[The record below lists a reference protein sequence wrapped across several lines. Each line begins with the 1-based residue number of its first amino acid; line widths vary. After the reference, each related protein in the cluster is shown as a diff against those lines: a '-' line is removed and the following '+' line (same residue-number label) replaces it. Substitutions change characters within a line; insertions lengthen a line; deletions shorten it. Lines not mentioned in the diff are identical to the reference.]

1 MYSWSSLREDGCEL
15 RLILVLMASFQDD
28 LGKAVPEC
36 QTILGFITATGSDG
50 GSRTA
55 SHMQI
60 VYT

>member
-1 MYSWSSLREDGCEL
+1 
-15 RLILVLMASFQDD
+15 MASFQDD